1 MIGMLGQLWP
11 VLTCPGSDLKNGAQL
26 SHHPALSP
34 NETSMLPT
42 EPLGAV
48 LTLKQGHCS
57 A

>member
-34 NETSMLPT
+34 NESSMLPT
-42 EPLGAV
+42 ELLGAV